1 MVRKSVAFILAAA
14 LSAGLFAQAPATP
27 PAESQ
32 APAQDE
38 IIFGHQLM
46 TETERMEYRTRMRAL
61 KTAEERQAFRV
72 EHHKLMQERAKAR
85 GMTLPE
91 MPPQRGMGQGP
102 GMGKDKSMG
111 PGRGQGMGQKRGAGA
126 PQTTP
131 PPNTEA
137 EKPAAPR

>member
-61 KTAEERQAFRV
+61 KTAEERQAFRM

-85 GMTLPE
+85 GITLPA
-91 MPPQRGMGQGP
+91 MPPQRGMGQGS
-102 GMGKDKSMG
+102 GMGNDKSMG